1 MKKSKI
7 PPIGVRPYHIFEA
20 EMMEERINE
29 LKEAIKRFVDSNYP
43 IPIKIIKEYNDL
55 TAGLPKEEKD
65 EFDELKDYFIKF
77 KNKEVV
83 NI

>member
-20 EMMEERINE
+20 EMIEERIKE

-43 IPIKIIKEYNDL
+43 LPIKIVKEYNDI
-55 TAGLPKEEKD
+55 TSVLPKEET
-65 EFDELKDYFIKF
+65 DELDELEEI
-77 KNKEVV
+77 
-83 NI
+83 